1 MPIDVRIRPFRE
13 DDSPPL
19 REIYRLTRMQ
29 AFHWLDSQ
37 QMLREDFDH
46 DTEGER
52 IWVAERDRRPLGF
65 VSAWEP
71 ENFIH
76 NLFVHPD
83 AAGRGVGS
91 ALLDV
96 CLAQLGRPA
105 TLKCLGRSTQ
115 SRDFYLHR
123 GWRVTSED
131 VGPDGKYLLMRF
143 DGHGTPLTSGQS

>member
-1 MPIDVRIRPFRE
+1 MPIDVTIRPFLE
-13 DDSPPL
+13 DDRPLL
-19 REIYRLTRMQ
+19 REIYRVTRAQ
-29 AFHWLDSQ
+29 AFHWLDGQ
-37 QMLREDFDH
+37 QMRSEDFDH

-52 IWVAERDRRPLGF
+52 IWVAERGRPLGF

-91 ALLDV
+91 ALLDA
-96 CLAQLGRPA
+96 CLVHLGRPA
-105 TLKCLGRSTQ
+105 TLKCLSRSTQ

-131 VGPDGKYLLMRF
+131 VGPDGKYLLMRL
-143 DGHGTPLTSGQS
+143 DDHGTPLTGRPG